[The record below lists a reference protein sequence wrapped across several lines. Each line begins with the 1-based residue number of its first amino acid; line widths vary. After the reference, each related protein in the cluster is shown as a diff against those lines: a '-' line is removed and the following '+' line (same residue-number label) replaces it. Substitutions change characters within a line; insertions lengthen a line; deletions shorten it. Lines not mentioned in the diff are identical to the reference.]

1 VNGGNMKLSKFCDEN
16 LITFELK
23 ATTKDA
29 IIEELVELTATSP
42 LVKDQDELLRDII
55 HRENMVTTGIGYG
68 VAFPH
73 AKTKATKG
81 IVISFGRSQKGIDF
95 DAMDKK
101 PVHVFFLIA
110 APEDAIGAHLNVM
123 ARLSYIMKSEENRQK
138 LMTVN
143 SPGELLSIL
152 DSVE

>member
-1 VNGGNMKLSKFCDEN
+1 MRLSKFCDEN
-16 LITFELK
+16 LIAFNLK

-29 IIEELVELTATSP
+29 VIEELVELASNSP
-42 LVKDQDELLRDII
+42 LVKDSNELLRDII

-73 AKTKATKG
+73 AKTKATRG
-81 IVISFGRSQKGIDF
+81 IVIAFGRSEDGIDF
-95 DAMDKK
+95 EAMDKK
-101 PVHVFFLIA
+101 PVYVFFLIA

-123 ARLSYIMKSEENRQK
+123 ARLSYIMKSEENREK
-138 LMTVN
+138 LTKVS

>member
-1 VNGGNMKLSKFCDEN
+1 MKLSKFCDEK
-16 LITFELK
+16 LVTFELRAK
-23 ATTKDA
+23 TKDEV
-29 IIEELVELTATSP
+29 IEELVELAAASP
-42 LVKDQDELLRDII
+42 LVKDHDELLRDII

-81 IVISFGRSQKGIDF
+81 IVIAFGRSHKGIDF

-110 APEDAIGAHLNVM
+110 APEDAIGQHLNVM
-123 ARLSYIMKSEENRQK
+123 ARLAYIMKSEDNRQK
-138 LMTVN
+138 LMTVT